1 MGIHVRRHEGCKPY
15 TCKDCDKAFCTPFEL
30 DQHVRTHTGERPYK
44 CPTCACAFATLST
57 MHRHANAHRKAN
69 SVMYRCSVCPSIFR
83 YATSCTAHERTH
95 REDCR
100 HRCKT
105 CGRVFPQAFNLKRH
119 MRLHDSN
126 ETHSCD
132 TCERSFYNKEHLDAH
147 VQSCGMFRKC
157 QVCGKGFR
165 EEAQLEAHIASQHD
179 LATELSEE
187 DGESAARV
195 GDSTFEQERA
205 DDQSSS
211 EDGSGSNDTLSDNQI
226 KARSGWSIR
235 LRARGR
241 KNAPKAPARPRQ
253 RNCRNGTMPSQDTQC
268 SSARNTSS
276 LPQKHVTAKCRTD
289 EASEDTGEA
298 TDSTQETSRPVYQ
311 CPDCDNRFKEWS
323 ALKAHA
329 AVRHEL
335 VLSSCSFQFACH
347 ICDKTFKQNSNLK
360 THLKSHDRV
369 VQFECDICGLGF
381 TLKHHYK
388 RHRSNK
394 HYKD

>member
-1 MGIHVRRHEGCKPY
+1 MASQKINSRCRCPLCPKAFGTARDMGIHVRRHEGCKPY

-30 DQHVRTHTGERPYK
+30 DQHARTHTGERPYK

-126 ETHSCD
+126 KTHSCD

-147 VQSCGMFRKC
+147 VQSCGKFRKC
-157 QVCGKGFR
+157 EVCGKGFR

-187 DGESAARV
+187 DGESAACV
-195 GDSTFEQERA
+195 GDSTFEQEQA

-211 EDGSGSNDTLSDNQI
+211 EDGSGSNDTLSDDQI
-226 KARSGWSIR
+226 RAKSGWSIR

-241 KNAPKAPARPRQ
+241 TNAPRPPQDPVNATAEMARCPHKTRNVAARGILLRYHKSMSPGNVGQMRQARTLAKLQTAPKKQADL
-253 RNCRNGTMPSQDTQC
+253 SI
-268 SSARNTSS
+268 SAR
-276 LPQKHVTAKCRTD
+276 TAT
-289 EASEDTGEA
+289 
-298 TDSTQETSRPVYQ
+298 VY
-311 CPDCDNRFKEWS
+311 
-323 ALKAHA
+323 L
-329 AVRHEL
+329 
-335 VLSSCSFQFACH
+335 
-347 ICDKTFKQNSNLK
+347 
-360 THLKSHDRV
+360 
-369 VQFECDICGLGF
+369 
-381 TLKHHYK
+381 
-388 RHRSNK
+388 RSGVP
-394 HYKD
+394 